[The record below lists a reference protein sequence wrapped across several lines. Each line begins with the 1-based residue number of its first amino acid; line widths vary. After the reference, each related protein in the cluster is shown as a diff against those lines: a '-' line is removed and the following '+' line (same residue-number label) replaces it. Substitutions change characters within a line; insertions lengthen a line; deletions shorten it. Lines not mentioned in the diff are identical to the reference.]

1 MPDPERIVFSR
12 RRMMWL
18 DPFLRF
24 YVGRRVHGVLVE
36 GELEHDPGAVN
47 VIMAQHVGRLDG
59 FIVRMM
65 QRRAAPG
72 ARLVTIMLERQLKR
86 YPVFKRAGAFGIT
99 PGSLASARRLKQMVS
114 HDLMAGDCVALF
126 PQGRIEAVDADPR
139 RIHTGYRHVVH
150 PDLTT
155 RFIPVAL
162 SVEPLTHSK
171 PTVFVRIGAPVNVDH
186 AGETFAGTVDGLREW
201 LRMHGETA
209 DSDWP
214 GYRLL

>member
-1 MPDPERIVFSR
+1 MPDSERIVFSR

-18 DPFLRF
+18 DPFLRL
-24 YVGRRVHGVLVE
+24 YVGRRVQGVLVA
-36 GELEHDPGAVN
+36 GELERDPNAVN

-72 ARLVTIMLERQLKR
+72 TRLVTIMLERQLKR

-99 PGSLASARRLKQMVS
+99 PGSLASARRLKQMVR

-126 PQGRIEAVDADPR
+126 PQGRIETVDADPR
-139 RIHTGYRHVVH
+139 RIHTGYRHIVH
-150 PDLTT
+150 PDLPT

-171 PTVFVRIGAPVNVDH
+171 PTVFMRIGAPVNVDR
-186 AGETFAGTVDGLREW
+186 AGEAFADTVDSLREW
-201 LRMHGETA
+201 LRRHGETA
-209 DSDWP
+209 DASWP